1 MQQGGGTEDVF
12 QSPSAEQY
20 QVVKALGR
28 GSYGVVSQVRRLSDD
43 AVFAL
48 KEIDLRADFYAA
60 LESEE
65 DISVEAGTRA
75 QRETEILTRLSKL
88 SPNIVTMVEA
98 WTSDDG
104 ESLKIVM
111 ECVDGGSLR
120 DVLDEYTTAAWII
133 HRDIKPDN
141 LLLTRD
147 RTLLKIADLGLAK
160 VESVKIAS
168 TRASFVGAITYC
180 SPEELQGSSCTR
192 RSDMYSV
199 GCVLYEMLSGAKA
212 FQGPIATVARSIV
225 EGDYDQLPPHGP
237 LDSEL
242 VALCQRLMHLK
253 QTERPSAVE
262 LLASPCLKRHVRK
275 HFHRFPDLRL
285 RLAEDISAEWT
296 PYPKWSRACRPPPTQ
311 STVLADEWF
320 SAYGGRIVVNG
331 AGPVHVPELPNQ
343 DLHLKRDLQTGSW
356 ILDGKDSLGRPVTWH
371 LDEEESHGSKA
382 CWKRGDGFLRSAAA
396 SASLL
401 GRVLAEFSRKMVWVR
416 RQRAAP
422 LPGRQFFS
430 NDPASQCELASLS
443 CVAHVF
449 ASAAPSGESP
459 PRRRKPTAFSAV
471 SNDIT

>member
-1 MQQGGGTEDVF
+1 
-12 QSPSAEQY
+12 
-20 QVVKALGR
+20 
-28 GSYGVVSQVRRLSDD
+28 VRRLSDD

-111 ECVDGGSLR
+111 EFVDGGSLR
-120 DVLDEYTTAAWII
+120 DVLDEYRQRDQRLSRGTTKDWLMQLGMGMAVIHSHNII

-212 FQGPIATVARSIV
+212 FQ
-225 EGDYDQLPPHGP
+225 
-237 LDSEL
+237 
-242 VALCQRLMHLK
+242 
-253 QTERPSAVE
+253 
-262 LLASPCLKRHVRK
+262 
-275 HFHRFPDLRL
+275 
-285 RLAEDISAEWT
+285 
-296 PYPKWSRACRPPPTQ
+296 
-311 STVLADEWF
+311 
-320 SAYGGRIVVNG
+320 
-331 AGPVHVPELPNQ
+331 
-343 DLHLKRDLQTGSW
+343 
-356 ILDGKDSLGRPVTWH
+356 
-371 LDEEESHGSKA
+371 
-382 CWKRGDGFLRSAAA
+382 
-396 SASLL
+396 
-401 GRVLAEFSRKMVWVR
+401 
-416 RQRAAP
+416 
-422 LPGRQFFS
+422 
-430 NDPASQCELASLS
+430 
-443 CVAHVF
+443 
-449 ASAAPSGESP
+449 
-459 PRRRKPTAFSAV
+459 
-471 SNDIT
+471 